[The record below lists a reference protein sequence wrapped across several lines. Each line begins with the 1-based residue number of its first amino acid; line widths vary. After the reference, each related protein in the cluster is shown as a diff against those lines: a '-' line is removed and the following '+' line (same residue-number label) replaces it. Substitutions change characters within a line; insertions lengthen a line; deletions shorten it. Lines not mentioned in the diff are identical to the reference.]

1 MSMRTTIT
9 YGYGFPCECSR
20 KSIADF
26 IKLHKDSFCVSENEK
41 GIFQRIT
48 VSDGDP
54 DNLDDIFDHYG
65 CDATGREGIGAVI
78 SNIMSRETGIRFEY
92 CGADAACNTPAS
104 VIFGAGYPW
113 SFNAVEKDL
122 TAEKLETICKRYADE
137 LGITTAPD
145 YLELEYYG

>member
-1 MSMRTTIT
+1 MRTTIT

-26 IKLHKDSFCVSENEK
+26 IKLHSESFCVSENEK

-78 SNIMSRETGIRFEY
+78 SNIIR
-92 CGADAACNTPAS
+92 
-104 VIFGAGYPW
+104 
-113 SFNAVEKDL
+113 
-122 TAEKLETICKRYADE
+122 R
-137 LGITTAPD
+137 
-145 YLELEYYG
+145 